1 MAGKAVWA
9 DRTVRKKAELRFW
22 VKNFTQ
28 VVGNLSILKLL
39 LVLIPLSFQ
48 DQRGPWLI
56 GVRSSEAPQ
65 EKRRLKPA
73 IFKWLQLIKLKE

>member
-1 MAGKAVWA
+1 M
-9 DRTVRKKAELRFW
+9 
-22 VKNFTQ
+22 
-28 VVGNLSILKLL
+28 KLM

-48 DQRGPWLI
+48 DQRGLWLT
-56 GVRSSEAPQ
+56 GVRSSEAPE